1 MGGKPWGHQ
10 IMAKTELNLRVDT
23 RRLKARLRVAS
34 FCAHIVYWL
43 PMSMVKKHAAANWL
57 LDWAMQPG
65 VKVEVD

>member
-1 MGGKPWGHQ
+1 
-10 IMAKTELNLRVDT
+10 MAKIDT
-23 RRLKARLRVAS
+23 ISVKMRTNVRQLKARLRVAS

-43 PMSMVKKHAAANWL
+43 PMSMTKKLVAANWL

>member
-1 MGGKPWGHQ
+1 
-10 IMAKTELNLRVDT
+10 MAKIEVVLRT
-23 RRLKARLRVAS
+23 NMRQLKARLRVAS

-43 PMSMVKKHAAANWL
+43 PMSMTKKLAVANWL